1 MNENGTKARTKSKT
15 GVDCVIA
22 WLEPICKDDPYRNTR
37 RDKERKAWSRAAVM
51 NGVYKDSVFEFGT
64 ASLRLGLS
72 TMFAH
77 KI

>member
-1 MNENGTKARTKSKT
+1 MMNENTGKGRIKSVT
-15 GVDCVIA
+15 
-22 WLEPICKDDPYRNTR
+22 RNRKVR

-51 NGVYKDSVFEFGT
+51 NGVYKSSVFEFGT
-64 ASLRLGLS
+64 ASLRLGLA

>member
-1 MNENGTKARTKSKT
+1 MNENTGKGRIIGGQATHAARN
-15 GVDCVIA
+15 
-22 WLEPICKDDPYRNTR
+22 RNAR

-51 NGVYKDSVFEFGT
+51 NGVYKGSVFEFGT

>member
-1 MNENGTKARTKSKT
+1 MNENTGKGRIKSVA
-15 GVDCVIA
+15 GIDCEIA
-22 WLEPICKDDPYRNTR
+22 WLELICKDDPYRKAS

-51 NGVYKDSVFEFGT
+51 NGVYKGSAFEFGT
-64 ASLRLGLS
+64 ASLRPGLA